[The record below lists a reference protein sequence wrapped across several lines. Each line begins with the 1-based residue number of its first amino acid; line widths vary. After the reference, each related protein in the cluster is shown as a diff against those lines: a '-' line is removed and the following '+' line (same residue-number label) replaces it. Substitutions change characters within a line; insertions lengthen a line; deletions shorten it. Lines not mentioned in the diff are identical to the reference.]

1 GNFYD
6 GKPEDYFSGDRTPQQ
21 YRNPWLAQAMVNLN
35 MIDTVGHGIHSMILA
50 QRNRFFPLPDYAK
63 SLPDKVVL
71 EIFGHLIDENYTKIL
86 LEHQDMPLSTVVL
99 LDRVQKKQPIT
110 NTAAAMLRR
119 QGLIEGRKPHYFVSA
134 KVAAATDTDASYTR
148 SKGLEKQKLK
158 EFILQHL
165 REFGPAPRAKLEELL
180 FEMLPADL
188 TEKKKRN
195 KVKNLLTE
203 MRAKDRTI
211 KSKGKGHDHKWFL
224 I

>member
-1 GNFYD
+1 
-6 GKPEDYFSGDRTPQQ
+6 
-21 YRNPWLAQAMVNLN
+21 MVNFN

-50 QRNRFFPLPDYAK
+50 QRSRYFPLPDYAK
-63 SLPDKVVL
+63 SLSDKVVL

-86 LEHQDMPLSTVVL
+86 LEHQDMPLSTVII

-110 NTAAAMLRR
+110 DTAAALLRR

-134 KVAAATDTDASYTR
+134 KVAAATDTSASYTR

-165 REFGPAPRAKLEELL
+165 REFGPAPRVKLEELL

-203 MRAKDRTI
+203 MRARDKSI
-211 KSKGKGHDHKWFL
+211 KSKGQGRDHKWML
-224 I
+224 T